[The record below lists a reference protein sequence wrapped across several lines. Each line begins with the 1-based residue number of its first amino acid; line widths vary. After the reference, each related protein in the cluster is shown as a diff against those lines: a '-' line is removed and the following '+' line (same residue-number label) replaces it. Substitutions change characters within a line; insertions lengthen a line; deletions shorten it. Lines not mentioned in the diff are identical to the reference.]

1 MTSITVRSHVGTD
14 GVLTVQLP
22 VELSDTEVEVT
33 VTVTPTPPASA
44 TTPDDRG
51 WSPGF
56 FERTSGCLADDPIAR
71 PSQGEFDQRDWD
83 GLNDL
88 PAGH

>member
-14 GVLTVQLP
+14 GVLTLQLP

-33 VTVTPTPPASA
+33 VTVTPTPPARE

-56 FERTSGCLADDPIAR
+56 FERTFGQWQGEPLER
-71 PSQGEFDQRDWD
+71 GEQGEFEERDWD

-88 PAGH
+88 PT